1 MPMRVPAMRLSC
13 EGGKWFTSEAPY
25 NADNVCFPEG
35 NYVMLNPQC
44 SPPSVLGMHWYRGA
58 SRSHSR
64 FHLHVFFY
72 TDHSL

>member
-35 NYVMLNPQC
+35 NYVMLNC
-44 SPPSVLGMHWYRGA
+44 TW
-58 SRSHSR
+58 
-64 FHLHVFFY
+64 
-72 TDHSL
+72 SLRNIAHRRKPTGRAVVGVNK